1 MPQDGFAGGART
13 ILLVEDDGDI
23 RDIIGDILER
33 CGYDVI
39 PAGNGKQ
46 AIDYLA
52 AGEELP
58 ALIVLDL
65 MMPIVSGWE
74 LLRVIGQDPRTASI
88 PVVVI
93 TAVGGDRPHGVA
105 AVLKKPFGVAD
116 IVAAVRRF
124 AARARPANAPDST

>member
-1 MPQDGFAGGART
+1 MLVDGFADGART
-13 ILLVEDDGDI
+13 ILLVEDDGEI
-23 RDIIGDILER
+23 RDIIGDLLER
-33 CGYDVI
+33 DGYDVI

-52 AGEELP
+52 ARQELP
-58 ALIVLDL
+58 ALILLDL

-74 LLRVIGQDPRTASI
+74 FLRAISQDPRTASI

-93 TAVGGDRPHGVA
+93 TAVRGDRPHGVA
-105 AVLKKPFGVAD
+105 AVLKKPFGVDD

-124 AARARPANAPDST
+124 AAPAR